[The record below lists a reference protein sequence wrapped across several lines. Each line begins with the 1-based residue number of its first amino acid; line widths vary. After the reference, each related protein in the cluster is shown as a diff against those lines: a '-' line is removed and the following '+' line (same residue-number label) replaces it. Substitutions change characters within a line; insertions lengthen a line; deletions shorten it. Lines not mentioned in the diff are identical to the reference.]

1 MNRYL
6 EKIKNK
12 KLWIII
18 CIIGIVLMLIPPANN
33 EKPKAT
39 DDSYQKTLTEQTEK
53 LLCLLE
59 GAGRVKVMIS
69 FSDKGQS
76 YPVTDVTEE
85 GNRIQEKTVSASGH
99 IAVSRETY
107 PSVRG
112 VVVMCEGAENP
123 SVRESIVHAVAAL
136 TGAML
141 HNICVLKMKP

>member
-18 CIIGIVLMLIPPANN
+18 CIIGIVLMLIPTSGGD
-33 EKPKAT
+33 EPKKE
-39 DDSYQKTLTEQTEK
+39 DDSYQRTLTERTEN
-53 LLCLLE
+53 LLALVE
-59 GAGRVKVMIS
+59 GAGRVKVMIT

-85 GNRIQEKTVSASGH
+85 GNRVQEKTVSSSGH
-99 IAVSRETY
+99 VAVARETY

-112 VVVMCEGAENP
+112 VVVVCEGAENP
-123 SVRESIVHAVAAL
+123 SVREAIVNAVAAL

-141 HNICVLKMKP
+141 HNIRVLKMKS